1 MSELVY
7 TDIAFAEQQE
17 IRARKLMKIVLWV
30 VAIVTFSWAI
40 AIIFFIRGG
49 STAVAAFDAAISILA
64 FASLYFE
71 RRFAF
76 RVFAH
81 VFIGVSFIYIWF
93 VQLKVEGLSRSE
105 SASVNQWFLVLAVAT
120 VLILIHENRLV
131 LGAYIAIA
139 FASFIVCGFRLFEST
154 PLMALGS
161 EGSAFAHDIT
171 FVTVFVIVILLT
183 LAWAREVRDAEEK
196 LTIANNRMEDLLANM
211 LPRGIS
217 DRLRRDGKTFAD
229 GIAECSV
236 MFVDIV
242 GFTKMSSKMPPDEL
256 VQLLDEIFSKFDEL
270 TMNAGLEK
278 IKTIG
283 DSYMVAAGLPD
294 HRTDHAQALIKL
306 AMDMQAVIRGYGM
319 HIRCGINSGNVV
331 AGVIGRKRF
340 IYDLWGDTVN
350 VASRM
355 ESQGVTDEIQITEA
369 TADLVRHEF
378 DLVRQDDI
386 SVKGKGDMPVFLVAG
401 VTFGARRT
409 SGKTGPGVTD
419 TPGKMIFTPARNPG
433 SA

>member
-1 MSELVY
+1 MAELIY

-17 IRARKLMKIVLWV
+17 VRARKLMRMVLWV
-30 VAIVTFSWAI
+30 VAIVSFGWAV
-40 AIIFFIRGG
+40 AITFFIHGD
-49 STAVAAFDAAISILA
+49 SATAVFSGLTMLA

-71 RRFAF
+71 RRVA
-76 RVFAH
+76 VSVLAH
-81 VFIGVSFIYIWF
+81 LVIWVCFVYIWF
-93 VQLKVEGLSRSE
+93 VQLAVEGLSQSV
-105 SASVNQWFLVLAVAT
+105 SASVHLWFLVLAVGA
-120 VLILIHENRLV
+120 VLFLIHESRLV
-131 LGAYIAIA
+131 LGGYIAMA
-139 FASFIVCGFRLFEST
+139 FASFVVCGFRLIES
-154 PLMALGS
+154 PPM
-161 EGSAFAHDIT
+161 IT
-171 FVTVFVIVILLT
+171 LDPAGTVLAQGVTSVTVFVTVILLT
-183 LAWAREVRDAEEK
+183 LAWAREVRDAEGK

-211 LPRGIS
+211 LPRSIS

-229 GIAECSV
+229 GITECSV

-256 VQLLDEIFSKFDEL
+256 VRLLDEIFSKFDEL
-270 TMNAGLEK
+270 TVNAGLEK

-283 DSYMVAAGLPD
+283 DSYMVAAGIPD
-294 HRTDHAQALIKL
+294 QRADHAQALIRL
-306 AMDMQAVIRGYGM
+306 AMEMQAVIRGYGM

-369 TADLVRHEF
+369 TANLVRNEF
-378 DLVRQDDI
+378 DVVQRENI

-401 VTFGARRT
+401 VTFGAKAFRKNT
-409 SGKTGPGVTD
+409 VSEAAVAPGPLGPPQIVK
-419 TPGKMIFTPARNPG
+419 P
-433 SA
+433 

>member
-1 MSELVY
+1 MTELVY
-7 TDIAFAEQQE
+7 TDVAFVEQQE
-17 IRARKLMKIVLWV
+17 VRARKIMRMILWV
-30 VAIVTFSWAI
+30 VAIVSFGWAM
-40 AIIFFIRGG
+40 AIIFFIHGD
-49 STAVAAFDAAISILA
+49 SAAAVFDSGISILA

-71 RRFAF
+71 RRVAL

-81 VFIGVSFIYIWF
+81 VAVWVGFIYIWF
-93 VQLKVEGLSRSE
+93 TQLKIEGLSRSE
-105 SASVNQWFLVLAVAT
+105 SASVNHWFLVLAVAT
-120 VLILIHENRLV
+120 VLILIRENRLV
-131 LGAYIAIA
+131 LGGYLAMA
-139 FASFIVCGFRLFEST
+139 FVSFVVCGFRLFES
-154 PLMALGS
+154 PPMIALGP
-161 EGSAFAHDIT
+161 EGTMLAHGIT
-171 FVTVFVIVILLT
+171 FVTVYVTVILLT

-211 LPRGIS
+211 LPRAIS

-270 TMNAGLEK
+270 TVNAGLEK

-294 HRTDHAQALIKL
+294 RRTDHAQALIRL

-378 DLVRQDDI
+378 DVVRQDDI

-409 SGKTGPGVTD
+409 SGRTDPGATD
-419 TPGKMIFTPARNPG
+419 KPERMLFTPARSPG

>member
-1 MSELVY
+1 MTELVY
-7 TDIAFAEQQE
+7 TDIAFAQQQE
-17 IRARKLMKIVLWV
+17 IRARKMMRIVLWV
-30 VAIVTFSWAI
+30 VAIVSFGWAATFT
-40 AIIFFIRGG
+40 FFIHGD
-49 STAVAAFDAAISILA
+49 SAAAVFSAITMLA
-64 FASLYFE
+64 FASLYLE
-71 RRFAF
+71 KRVAF
-76 RVFAH
+76 RVLAH
-81 VFIGVSFIYIWF
+81 LVIWVCFFYIWF
-93 VQLKVEGLSRSE
+93 VQLKVEGLSQSAV
-105 SASVNQWFLVLAVAT
+105 ASVNLWFLGLAVAT
-120 VLILIHENRLV
+120 VLFLIRERRLV
-131 LGAYIAIA
+131 LGGYIALA
-139 FASFIVCGFRLFEST
+139 FASFVVCGFRLFEFPPT
-154 PLMALGS
+154 
-161 EGSAFAHDIT
+161 IT
-171 FVTVFVIVILLT
+171 LSPAETVIAQGFTSITVFVTVVLLT

-196 LTIANNRMEDLLANM
+196 LTIANNRMEELLANM
-211 LPRGIS
+211 LPRAIS

-270 TMNAGLEK
+270 TVNAGLEK

-294 HRTDHAQALIKL
+294 RRTDHAQALIKL

-355 ESQGVTDEIQITEA
+355 ESQGVTDGIQITEA
-369 TADLVRHEF
+369 TANLVREEF
-378 DLVRQDDI
+378 DVVRQEDI

-409 SGKTGPGVTD
+409 PRR
-419 TPGKMIFTPARNPG
+419 A
-433 SA
+433 

>member
-1 MSELVY
+1 MAELVY

-17 IRARKLMKIVLWV
+17 IRARKMMRIILWV
-30 VAIVTFSWAI
+30 VAIVSFGWAV
-40 AIIFFIRGG
+40 AIIFFIRGD
-49 STAVAAFDAAISILA
+49 SAAAVFDSAISILA
-64 FASLYFE
+64 IASLYFE
-71 RRFAF
+71 KRVVF
-76 RVFAH
+76 RVLAH
-81 VFIGVSFIYIWF
+81 LVIWVCFIHIWF

-131 LGAYIAIA
+131 LGGYIAMA
-139 FASFIVCGFRLFEST
+139 FASFVVCGFRLFESPSMI
-154 PLMALGS
+154 PLGP
-161 EGSAFAHDIT
+161 EGTVLAHGIT
-171 FVTVFVIVILLT
+171 FVSVFVTVILLT

-196 LTIANNRMEDLLANM
+196 LTNANNRMEELLANM
-211 LPRGIS
+211 LPRSIS
-217 DRLRRDGKTFAD
+217 ERLRRDGKTFAD

-270 TMNAGLEK
+270 TVSAGLEK

-283 DSYMVAAGLPD
+283 DSYMVAAGIPD
-294 HRTDHAQALIKL
+294 QRTDHAQALIRL

-369 TADLVRHEF
+369 TAN
-378 DLVRQDDI
+378 LVRQEFDVVRQEDI

-401 VTFGARRT
+401 VTFGARKILMR
-409 SGKTGPGVTD
+409 G
-419 TPGKMIFTPARNPG
+419 
-433 SA
+433 

>member
-1 MSELVY
+1 MAELVY

-17 IRARKLMKIVLWV
+17 IRARKIMRIILWV
-30 VAIVTFSWAI
+30 VAIVSFAWAL
-40 AIIFFIRGG
+40 AIIFFIRGDG
-49 STAVAAFDAAISILA
+49 AAAVFDSAISILA

-71 RRFAF
+71 RRVAL

-81 VFIGVSFIYIWF
+81 VAVWVGFIYIWF
-93 VQLKVEGLSRSE
+93 TQLKIEGLSRSE

-120 VLILIHENRLV
+120 VLFLIRENRLV
-131 LGAYIAIA
+131 LGGYIAMA
-139 FASFIVCGFRLFEST
+139 FASFVVCGFRLLES
-154 PLMALGS
+154 PPMIALGP
-161 EGSAFAHDIT
+161 EGTVLAHGIT
-171 FVTVFVIVILLT
+171 FVSVFVTVILLT

-196 LTIANNRMEDLLANM
+196 LTIANNRMEELLANM
-211 LPRGIS
+211 LPRSIS
-217 DRLRRDGKTFAD
+217 ERLRRDGKTFAD

-270 TMNAGLEK
+270 TVSAGLEK

-283 DSYMVAAGLPD
+283 DSYMVAAGIPD
-294 HRTDHAQALIKL
+294 QRTDHAQALIRL

-369 TADLVRHEF
+369 TAN
-378 DLVRQDDI
+378 LVRQEFDVVRQEDI

-401 VTFGARRT
+401 VTFGARKILMR
-409 SGKTGPGVTD
+409 G
-419 TPGKMIFTPARNPG
+419 
-433 SA
+433 

>member
-1 MSELVY
+1 MTELIY
-7 TDIAFAEQQE
+7 TDIAFAQQQE
-17 IRARKLMKIVLWV
+17 IRARKLMRMILWV
-30 VAIVTFSWAI
+30 VAIVSLGWAV
-40 AIIFFIRGG
+40 AIVFFIHGDR
-49 STAVAAFDAAISILA
+49 TAAIFDSAISTIA

-71 RRFAF
+71 RRFAL

-81 VFIGVSFIYIWF
+81 GAIWVGFIYIWF
-93 VQLKVEGLSRSE
+93 TQVMIEGLSRFE
-105 SASVNQWFLVLAVAT
+105 SPSVNQWFLVLVIVA
-120 VLILIHENRLV
+120 VLILVRESLLV
-131 LGAYIAIA
+131 LAGYITMA
-139 FASFIVCGFRLFEST
+139 FASFVICGFRLFESA
-154 PLMALGS
+154 PMIALGS
-161 EGSAFAHDIT
+161 EGNAMAHSIT
-171 FVTVFVIVILLT
+171 FVSVFVTVIVLT
-183 LAWAREVRDAEEK
+183 LAWAREVRDAEGK
-196 LTIANNRMEDLLANM
+196 LTTANNRMEELLANM
-211 LPRGIS
+211 LPRSIS
-217 DRLRRDGKTFAD
+217 ERLRRDGKTFAD

-270 TMNAGLEK
+270 TVSAGLEK

-294 HRTDHAQALIKL
+294 QRTDHAQALIRL
-306 AMDMQAVIRGYGM
+306 AMSMQAIIRGYGL

-355 ESQGVTDEIQITEA
+355 ESQGVADEIQITEA
-369 TADLVRHEF
+369 TAN
-378 DLVRQDDI
+378 LVRQEFDVVRRADI

-401 VTFGARRT
+401 VTFGAGRK
-409 SGKTGPGVTD
+409 SGRD
-419 TPGKMIFTPARNPG
+419 
-433 SA
+433 